1 MKKLLALALVFT
13 ICISFT
19 FANGQEEK
27 GSSTSESPVKW
38 VKSVEVQV
46 PARAGGGTDVM
57 ARTLGNQIAK
67 LADNTVTIV
76 NNTDG
81 SGVVAMEKV
90 RTAKPDG
97 NTILQFHST
106 MLIKS
111 ATGVYKYNAVDD
123 FSIIGV
129 SHMTELAGYVLVVSA
144 DSPYKTIDALVNAA
158 KAAPNTLL
166 FGVETGGTAHIESG
180 LFAKTAG
187 IKVKF
192 VEAGSDTEKLTAL
205 VGKNIDAC
213 FVNPNQAKQYIQAEK
228 AIALGVVSID
238 STGGRSSVLPDVPSF
253 QELGYDFAF
262 GTYNLF
268 LGPKG
273 MDPALIS
280 MIRDYYVQA
289 AADPSVNAILE
300 PAGFAMVFYSPEA
313 GLAAVKKQQLELN
326 EVTIE
331 LGLVKK

>member
-1 MKKLLALALVFT
+1 MKKLLSLVLVLA
-13 ICISFT
+13 ISISFV
-19 FANGQEEK
+19 FANGQDEK
-27 GSSTSESPVKW
+27 TSKTAVEW
-38 VKSVEVQV
+38 VKSVEIQV

-57 ARTLGNQIAK
+57 ARTLGNKVAQ
-67 LADNTVTIV
+67 LAGNTITIV

-81 SGVVAMEKV
+81 GGVVAMEKV
-90 RTAKPDG
+90 RTAKPTG
-97 NTILQFHST
+97 SVILEFHST

-111 ATGVYKYNAVDD
+111 ATGVYEHSAVDD

-144 DSPYKTIDALVNAA
+144 DSPYKSADDLINAA
-158 KAAPNTLL
+158 KAAPDTLL

-180 LFAKTAG
+180 MFAKAAG
-187 IKVKF
+187 IKVRF

-205 VGKNIDAC
+205 IGNNIDAC

-228 AIALGVVSID
+228 ATALGVVSID

-253 QELGYDFAF
+253 QELGYDFSF

-273 MDPALIS
+273 MDPELIS
-280 MIRDYYVQA
+280 LIRSYYVQA
-289 AADPSVNAILE
+289 SQDPSVNAILA
-300 PAGFAMVFYSPEA
+300 PAGFEMVFYEPAE
-313 GLAAVKKQQLELN
+313 GLAAVKKQQSDLN
-326 EVTIE
+326 EITSE